1 MTFILSI
8 PIEVRLAALFVL
20 GCCAGAVINL
30 GIYRLAWRQRPIG
43 PWMRP
48 DAKAPP
54 RQLWDRVPVIG
65 WLGLRRE
72 ANVHGAGFWIR
83 PMLLELLAGI
93 GFALLYWWEIA
104 GYGLVPP
111 FPEVFVPVGVF
122 DPAKIR
128 LALAAIRHE
137 QFVCHIVLFGFMLVA
152 FWVDIDEMTV
162 PDGVTIPCTLAG
174 LVLVTLWPYALLPDI
189 IPQQPPTPDI
199 LTSVWLTSPLDS
211 RPWLAQGL
219 TGRPALA
226 AAIVAFCGWCL
237 ALAAGGWDRRLGCF
251 HAIRYYAVRIVRHW
265 ITYALL
271 GLAVVGSLA
280 IAKVWSMGGPAWAG
294 LASGLAGIVIGGGMV
309 WLVRIF
315 ASVAL
320 RQEAMGF
327 GDVTLLAMIGAFLG
341 WQATV
346 IIFFLAPF
354 AGAVIGLVRWIFRG
368 KTLIPYGPFLCLAA
382 AAAVLAWWR
391 IPGLN
396 WGIWWDF
403 FRPYFFL
410 GWWLFAVLIV
420 CMLLLVVLLL
430 PVRWVMSRLRRN
442 SG

>member
-8 PIEVRLAALFVL
+8 PIEVRLAVLFIL
-20 GCCAGAVINL
+20 GCCAGAVVNL

-43 PWMRP
+43 PWIRP

-122 DPAKIR
+122 DPAKIK

-137 QFVCHIVLFGFMLVA
+137 QFICHVVLFCFMLVA
-152 FWVDIDEMTV
+152 FWVDVDEMTV

-189 IPQQPPTPDI
+189 IPRQPPAFNI
-199 LTSVWLTSPLDS
+199 LTSVWLTSPLNS
-211 RPWLAQGL
+211 HPWLAQGL

-237 ALAAGGWDRRLGCF
+237 ALAAGGWDRRLGCLQ
-251 HAIRYYAVRIVRHW
+251 AVRYYAVRIVPPVDDLRSAGPGGCGFAGDRQGLVDGRPRLGRPGERVGGRRYWRGNGLARPHLCQCRLAPRGDGFRRR
-265 ITYALL
+265 YAAGHDRRLPRLAGDGHHLLSGSLCGSDYRLGPIDFPWQNTDSLWTLSLL
-271 GLAVVGSLA
+271 GGRSHGAGVVAHPRAGLEHLVGLLPPLFLSRLVVVGSPDCLHA
-280 IAKVWSMGGPAWAG
+280 PAG
-294 LASGLAGIVIGGGMV
+294 
-309 WLVRIF
+309 F
-315 ASVAL
+315 ASSTSSV
-320 RQEAMGF
+320 
-327 GDVTLLAMIGAFLG
+327 GDVK
-341 WQATV
+341 AT
-346 IIFFLAPF
+346 
-354 AGAVIGLVRWIFRG
+354 
-368 KTLIPYGPFLCLAA
+368 TQ
-382 AAAVLAWWR
+382 
-391 IPGLN
+391 
-396 WGIWWDF
+396 
-403 FRPYFFL
+403 
-410 GWWLFAVLIV
+410 
-420 CMLLLVVLLL
+420 
-430 PVRWVMSRLRRN
+430 
-442 SG
+442 